1 MLKVVVADGI
11 FIIGDLDDKN
21 RLMNPRQVSYIKS
34 FVKMPAGPDEE
45 RLLISMQPLPG
56 WPAFIRIN
64 SNKQSYDVNPED
76 KSCIDLYRRLTT
88 PKEPAPETEKG
99 KIVILEPGL
108 RKN

>member
-88 PKEPAPETEKG
+88 PKEPEKT
-99 KIVILEPGL
+99 IIEPGI

>member
-21 RLMNPRQVSYIKS
+21 RLMNPRQVGYIKS
-34 FVKMPAGPDEE
+34 FIKMPAGNDEE

-56 WPAFIRIN
+56 MPQFIRIN
-64 SNKQSYDVNPED
+64 SNKQSYDVNPVD
-76 KSCIDLYRRLTT
+76 KSCIELYHRLTT
-88 PKEPAPETEKG
+88 PIAPVPEAGKG
-99 KIVILEPGL
+99 KVVVLEPGL